1 MIHDYLQR
9 GVAAGLVAGLAYG
22 LYMVLVANPL
32 GGYVEAAASGH
43 DGEHAHAHGHAGYV
57 VSETT
62 TAAVSAASGV
72 LWAIFLGGVFAV
84 AFYFL
89 EPALPG
95 RGDLKAYVLA
105 GAGFLSVSLT
115 PWFALPPAAPGAVHQ
130 YAIDTRLA
138 AYLGLVVAG
147 IALSAVAIRA
157 YNRFAQRHVGLG
169 ILAAAAPILATA
181 VVLSIL
187 TPTVAT
193 HPTLPADLVAAY
205 RGLVV
210 LSQAALWLLIA
221 GTFTRLQRWNST
233 DRSAR
238 PAGETLPNS

>member
-32 GGYVEAAASGH
+32 SGYVEAAASGH
-43 DGEHAHAHGHAGYV
+43 DGGHAAEHAGYV

-95 RGDLKAYVLA
+95 RGDVKAYVLA
-105 GAGFLSVSLT
+105 GAGFLSVSAT
-115 PWFALPPAAPGAVHQ
+115 PWLALPPAAPGAVHQ
-130 YAIDTRLA
+130 YPIDSRLA
-138 AYLGLVVAG
+138 AYLGFVVAG
-147 IALSAVAIRA
+147 IVLSAVAIGA
-157 YNRFAQRHVGLG
+157 YNRFAQRHVGVG

-238 PAGETLPNS
+238 PAGETLPNP